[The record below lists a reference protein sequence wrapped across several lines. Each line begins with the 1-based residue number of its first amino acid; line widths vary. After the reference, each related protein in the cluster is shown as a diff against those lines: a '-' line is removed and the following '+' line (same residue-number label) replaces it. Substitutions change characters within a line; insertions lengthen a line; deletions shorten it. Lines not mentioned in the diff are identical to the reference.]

1 MSDNHGPS
9 DGTPILKLL
18 YTAPLVRV
26 KSGRLLIILTYS
38 SIPVATARPS

>member
-1 MSDNHGPS
+1 MSDKHDPS
-9 DGTPILKLL
+9 DGTPHIQVTV
-18 YTAPLVRV
+18 YSTPVRM